1 MVLCIN
7 VFIYTFISEEY
18 LKSCQTSIMKFIAQI
33 LKSNT
38 LAISEI
44 FCQMKIILL
53 F

>member
-1 MVLCIN
+1 MVICIH
-7 VFIYTFISEEY
+7 VFIYTFLSEKY

-33 LKSNT
+33 LTSNT

-44 FCQMKIILL
+44 FCQMKIMLL